1 MLRPR
6 IVPLSLPLQ
15 PVSILH
21 VSRSDGIA
29 PGGVDCSVGQL
40 VEALQQRGQAA
51 SWYTSS
57 AHLPVLGDRRIADQL
72 RALRPDVV
80 HVHGLWQFPTRLA
93 RLLEQEF
100 PVVIAP
106 HGMLD
111 PWALARHRWKKAPAW
126 HLWECGTLSRAR
138 CLHALSPSEARSIRA
153 LGFRGPVAILPN
165 GTPRLDRSKPRP
177 LPPWSGR
184 VPPGERVLLFLG
196 RLHHKKGV
204 APLLEA
210 WSRLSQ
216 EARRQGWWL
225 VLVGPGESLRR
236 PFRQGSAG
244 LDRCLVFGPRFD
256 SEKEACLA
264 AASAFVLPSL
274 SEGLPMAAL
283 EAMSWQLPV
292 LLSQACNLPEAYAV
306 GAALRVE
313 PTADDLERMIRQL
326 LHLPEDERTAMGE
339 RGKALVEA
347 QFSWPRVAAMTAGL
361 YAWLLGG
368 GECPAFVQR
377 RAEGSY

>member
-1 MLRPR
+1 MT
-6 IVPLSLPLQ
+6 LPSQ

-21 VSRSDGIA
+21 VSRTDGVA

-51 SWYTSS
+51 QWYTSS
-57 AHLPVLGDRRIADQL
+57 GHWPGLGDCRLADQV
-72 RALRPDVV
+72 RSLRPDLV

-93 RLLEQEF
+93 RLLESEF

-111 PWALARHRWKKAPAW
+111 PWALARRRWKKAPAW
-126 HLWECGTLSRAR
+126 HLWERGTLARAR
-138 CLHALSPSEARSIRA
+138 CLHALSPSEARAIRA
-153 LGFRGPVAILPN
+153 LGFRGPIAILPN
-165 GTPRLDRSKPRP
+165 GTPSLDQSRPRP

-184 VPPGERVLLFLG
+184 VPNGERVLLFLG
-196 RLHHKKGV
+196 RLHRKKGV

-225 VLVGPGESLRR
+225 VLVGPGESLHRHL
-236 PFRQGSAG
+236 RQGSAG

-256 SEKEACLA
+256 AEKEACLA

-274 SEGLPMAAL
+274 SEGLPIAAL

-292 LLSQACNLPEAYAV
+292 LLSPACNLPEAYAV
-306 GAALRVE
+306 VAALRVE
-313 PTADDLERMIRQL
+313 PTADDLERMIHQL
-326 LHLPEDERTAMGE
+326 MHLPEAELTAMGA
-339 RGKALVEA
+339 RGMALVEA
-347 QFSWPRVAAMTAGL
+347 QFSWPRVAAMTAQL
-361 YAWLLGG
+361 YDWLLGAA
-368 GECPAFVQR
+368 ECPEFVEQE
-377 RAEGSY
+377 AAGSC